1 MMAILR
7 YCERHKKNYFNIK
20 CPICTEENKEKGKK
34 YDTGKLRWSLLPIKP
49 VEEIVKVL
57 MFGANKYGDN
67 NWQGLEGAKER
78 YYDAMLRH
86 IMAWKEGEVSDSE
99 SNLSHLAH
107 AGCCLLFLL
116 WFEINKK

>member
-1 MMAILR
+1 MM
-7 YCERHKKNYFNIK
+7 
-20 CPICTEENKEKGKK
+20 EKGKK
-34 YDTGKLRWSLLPIKP
+34 YDAGKLRWSLLPIKP

-67 NWQGLEGAKER
+67 NWQGLEGGKER

-86 IMAWKEGEVSDSE
+86 IAAWKEGEQNDSE
-99 SNLSHLAH
+99 SGLLHLAH

-116 WFEINKK
+116 WFEVSKK